1 MTSYNTVNI
10 TRQDEIAPGFYLLSF
25 KPPFSVHQAQPGQFV
40 YLRCDNTYDPLLP
53 RPFSIAIVD
62 GEKNEA
68 AILYQVVGRGT
79 AILAQKK
86 ELDCFTVLGPLGRSF
101 TLPPSGRPFQTKGGP
116 KRVEPL
122 ESFPPSYLRI
132 AVVAGGVGI
141 APLFFLLQRLK
152 DLPGLTIEVL
162 IGARSI
168 KQLLLVPE
176 VKSLSPQNKLYLA
189 TDDGSYGFHGP
200 VTEILATLFKTDKID
215 LVYACGPEAMLKT
228 VAGLLTKYRVP
239 GEVSLEKQMGCG
251 VGACLSCVCKT
262 KGDKEDSFR
271 YHRVCKEGP
280 VFPVQEIIWEE

>member
-25 KPPFSVHQAQPGQFV
+25 KSPFLVHQAQPGQFV

-53 RPFSIAIVD
+53 RPFSIAMVD
-62 GEKNEA
+62 GEKNEV

-79 AILAQKK
+79 ALLAQKK
-86 ELDCFTVLGPLGRSF
+86 ELDRFTVLGPLGRGF
-101 TLPPSGRPFQTKGGP
+101 TLPPSGRLFRPKGGP
-116 KRVEPL
+116 KRIEPL
-122 ESFPPSYLRI
+122 ESFPPSFLRI

-152 DLPGLTIEVL
+152 DLPDLTIEVL

-168 KQLLLVPE
+168 KQLLLGPE
-176 VKSLSPQNKLYLA
+176 VKSLSPQNKLHLA

-200 VTEILATLFKTDKID
+200 VTEILATLLKADKID

-228 VAGLLTKYRVP
+228 VAGLLTKYNVP

-262 KGDKEDSFR
+262 KGDKENSFR
-271 YHRVCKEGP
+271 YRRVCKEGP